1 MEATSRPE
9 MPAKRKNRKKGTSA
23 FCYRFHNGRFYEWSH
38 ADVHGDPH
46 PATRC
51 FRFFPCPF
59 SFFFIFFFLL
69 FFVVLPKSGRAEDRH
84 RKQSNWAASARS
96 FPSSPS
102 SRHYQTIV
110 KEINYREALNN
121 RFQFDC
127 RRFSNQFKK
136 VLGNVTSNFGISKKK
151 LIPKDPMK
159 VS

>member
-69 FFVVLPKSGRAEDRH
+69 FFVVLPKSGRAEE
-84 RKQSNWAASARS
+84 RKTGTGNSRIGQHPHVHFRRLRRPVIIKPSLRKLTIAKPLIIDFSSIADD
-96 FPSSPS
+96 FPTNLKKFLEMSHP
-102 SRHYQTIV
+102 I
-110 KEINYREALNN
+110 LG
-121 RFQFDC
+121 FQ
-127 RRFSNQFKK
+127 KK
-136 VLGNVTSNFGISKKK
+136 N
-151 LIPKDPMK
+151 
-159 VS
+159 